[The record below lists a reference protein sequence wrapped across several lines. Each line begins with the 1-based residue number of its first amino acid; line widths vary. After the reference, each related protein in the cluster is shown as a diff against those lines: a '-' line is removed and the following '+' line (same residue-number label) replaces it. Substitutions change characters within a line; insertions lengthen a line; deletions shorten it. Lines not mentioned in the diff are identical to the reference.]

1 MRMFSSILLMLSA
14 SARLPDA
21 LQQTTVASEG
31 QGQTE
36 IVVIE
41 RGKATFTVATNM
53 PGLSVKGKSD
63 ALHVRAQIRREP
75 EGLIFEHIE
84 ASLQVKTLATGI
96 ALRDQHMREYV
107 FRTSNGE
114 VPDMHFEAANVP
126 CPGVVPTR
134 EATCKVAGSLN
145 IRGIPR
151 DFSIRLKIREGNPNP
166 VFRAGGDGLVK
177 LSDYGIEPPT
187 QFGVKTAN
195 EIQIHIEIP
204 ETSASANTAGG
215 NQ

>member
-1 MRMFSSILLMLSA
+1 MRMLLSILLMFSA
-14 SARLPDA
+14 SARVPDA
-21 LQQTTVASEG
+21 LPQTTVASEG
-31 QGQTE
+31 QGQAE
-36 IVVIE
+36 MVVIE

-53 PGLSVKGKSD
+53 AGLTVRGKSD
-63 ALHVRAQIRREP
+63 ALHARAQIRREP
-75 EGLIFEHIE
+75 DGLILEHIE
-84 ASLQVKTLATGI
+84 ASLPVKTLATGI

-114 VPDMHFEAANVP
+114 VPDMHFEAANVS
-126 CPGVVPTR
+126 CPGVVPSR

-151 DFSIRLKIREGNPNP
+151 DFSILLKIREGNPNP

-195 EIQIHIEIP
+195 EVHIHVEIP
-204 ETSASANTAGG
+204 ETTASANTSGG
-215 NQ
+215 N